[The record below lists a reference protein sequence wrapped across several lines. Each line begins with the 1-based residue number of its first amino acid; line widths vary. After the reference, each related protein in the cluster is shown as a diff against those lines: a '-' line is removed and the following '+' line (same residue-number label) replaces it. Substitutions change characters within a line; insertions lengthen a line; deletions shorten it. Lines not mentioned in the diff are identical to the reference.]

1 MAKSKMAAQVPPT
14 PEPAK
19 PSLADEI
26 AKIEARLKQQAV
38 DEKRQLALG
47 YLKDARA
54 RMKGLLAKTTDQALK
69 VAVEEVRQLEK
80 MVGDDAAAA
89 DSDGKRRVR
98 RSADDLKADAE
109 KLVAYLRANPASKGS
124 AVQEATA
131 VEVKPPL
138 NIRTFVEK
146 HLPSVKIRVEG
157 QKAGTLYSVK

>member
-1 MAKSKMAAQVPPT
+1 MAKSKTAQAVT
-14 PEPAK
+14 APEPSK
-19 PSLADEI
+19 PSLAEEI

-69 VAVEEVRQLEK
+69 AAVEEVRQLEK
-80 MVGDDAAAA
+80 MVGDDGASE
-89 DSDGKRRVR
+89 DGGGKRRVR

-109 KLVAYLRANPASKGS
+109 KLVAYLRANPGSKGS
-124 AVQEATA
+124 AVQEATG

-146 HLPSVKIRVEG
+146 HLPGVKIKVEG
-157 QKAGTLYSVK
+157 QKAGTTYSLGK